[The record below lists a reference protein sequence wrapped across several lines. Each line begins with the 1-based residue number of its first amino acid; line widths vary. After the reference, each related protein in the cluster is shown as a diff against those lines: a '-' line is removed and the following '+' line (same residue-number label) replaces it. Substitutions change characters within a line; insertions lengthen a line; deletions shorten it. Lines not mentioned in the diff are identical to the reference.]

1 MLSPIT
7 NAAPTQSAAQPAP
20 VRQPSPQAKPQPA
33 PVDTVRLSSA
43 AALQQELTETAVQ
56 TAREAS
62 QGDNQARN
70 LLARETAGKKAGL

>member
-1 MLSPIT
+1 MLTPVT
-7 NAAPTQSAAQPAP
+7 NAAHTQAADQPAT

-33 PVDTVRLSSA
+33 PVDTVHLTGA
-43 AALQQELTETAVQ
+43 AALRQELTETAVQ

-70 LLARETAGKKAGL
+70 LLARESAGKK